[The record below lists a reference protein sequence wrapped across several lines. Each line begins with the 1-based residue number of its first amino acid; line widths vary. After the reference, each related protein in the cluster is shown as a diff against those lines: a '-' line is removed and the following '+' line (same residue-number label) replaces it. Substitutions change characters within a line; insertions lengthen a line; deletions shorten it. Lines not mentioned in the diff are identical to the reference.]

1 MKKKSVAHKSVPSK
15 LGTSK
20 KVSSSS
26 GKKGMPSDGGSKT
39 VKNVEGDENKMLFW
53 FFVVVGLIFAG
64 ILIPYFWIESS
75 KSFEFGAADWRIE
88 DYEDLRIYH
97 GRFPSFAN
105 PDLFYN
111 VYLRVDPR
119 ENDVATI
126 GTFDSFK
133 YGGVIALS
141 PEIDACRGE
150 LSRGIF
156 DLSAFLR
163 QGASV
168 GPVESGSSDK
178 FVAIETDRRFGS
190 CDTILDRTVVLVD
203 ISPRDDSGDP
213 GEPRVLQDEKNPYCY
228 TIYARDCEDISGIE
242 KFITKSVSDFRLKE

>member
-1 MKKKSVAHKSVPSK
+1 MGKKK
-15 LGTSK
+15 T
-20 KVSSSS
+20 S
-26 GKKGMPSDGGSKT
+26 GKKVVVFDEDKKPTKKDIEES
-39 VKNVEGDENKMLFW
+39 ENKMLFW
-53 FFVVVGLIFAG
+53 VFVVVGVIFAG
-64 ILIPYFWIESS
+64 ILISYFWVEGS
-75 KSFEFGAADWRIE
+75 KSFGFGGIDWRVE
-88 DYEDLRIYH
+88 DYEYLRIYH
-97 GRFPSFAN
+97 GRFVSFAN

-119 ENDVATI
+119 ENNVATT

-141 PEIDACRGE
+141 PEVDACRGE

-168 GPVESGSSDK
+168 GPVESASSDR
-178 FVAIETDRRFGS
+178 FVAVESDRRFGS
-190 CDTILDRTVVLVD
+190 CDTILDRTLVIVD

-213 GEPRVLQDEKNPYCY
+213 GEPRVLQDEKNLYCY
-228 TIYARDCEDISGIE
+228 TIYAKDCEDISGIE
-242 KFITKSVSDFRLKE
+242 KFIVKSVVDFRLKE